1 MPHGLRYPDTRC
13 ACRPYVDP
21 LSAFRAQLT
30 NAVAATLEGW
40 GVEATLPL
48 ETPPDTDMGDA
59 GIPCFMLAK
68 ALRKAPAAIAA
79 DLAATIAA
87 DDWIAEVRA
96 VGPYVNVFMDRRRL
110 AAAILGN
117 PSAALTAPAKPG
129 KILLEHTSANPNGP
143 LHVGR
148 ARNPILGD
156 TLARLLRAAG
166 RDVETQYY
174 MDNLGRQVAQLY
186 YGKKHI
192 DGAQLPPA
200 GRDKPDHD
208 LVRYYQA
215 ANEVRERDPAVAEEI
230 KQLVATL
237 ETAPPELLADVRT
250 VYEACFEGMRQSL
263 ERLGVTYD
271 SIKDESDLVM
281 GGDVEETIARLK
293 NSPRWNQEED
303 GANYLDMEAELKGNK
318 STKFF
323 FTRKDQTSVYATRD
337 VAYHKWKA
345 EQVESH
351 GDEGY
356 LINVLGEDHRLQSL
370 QVSVAL
376 EELGHPR
383 PHVVFY
389 SFVSLPEG
397 KMSTR
402 ANRVVFLDDL
412 LDEAVSRAYD
422 AVKERRGD
430 ELGDAQLH
438 DIAEQVGIAAI
449 RFNIARVQAEKPIAF
464 RWEEALDFEGGA
476 PYLMYAHARAASL
489 LRRAEGI
496 APVFDADLVGD
507 GEIRLAMKIAHFV
520 PALEEAASSDAPH
533 KFCHYVLE
541 LAGAFNEY
549 YRDHPVLDC
558 EDPKMQSLRVWSFGV
573 AKEALRSGLAALGL
587 PAPDA
592 M

>member
-1 MPHGLRYPDTRC
+1 M
-13 ACRPYVDP
+13 DP

-30 NAVAATLEGW
+30 TAVTATLEAW

-48 ETPPDTDMGDA
+48 ETPPDSNMGDA
-59 GIPCFMLAK
+59 GIPCFLLAK
-68 ALRKAPAAIAA
+68 ALRKAPPAIAA
-79 DLAATIAA
+79 DLAAAITPG
-87 DDWIAEVRA
+87 DWIAEVRA

-110 AAAILGN
+110 ANAILAD
-117 PSAALTAPAKPG
+117 PAAALTAAPKPG

-186 YGKKHI
+186 YGKKNI
-192 DGAQLPPA
+192 PADQLPPA
-200 GRDKPDHD
+200 TRDKPDHD

-215 ANEVRERDPAVAEEI
+215 ANEVRERDPIVAEEI

-237 ETAPPELLADVRT
+237 ETAPPELVADVRT

-263 ERLGVTYD
+263 DRLGVTYD
-271 SIKDESDLVM
+271 SIKDESDLVV
-281 GGDVEETIARLK
+281 GGDVEQTIERLK
-293 NSPRWNQEED
+293 HSPRWNQEED

-351 GDEGY
+351 GDQGY

-430 ELGDAQLH
+430 ELSEDQLQQ
-438 DIAEQVGIAAI
+438 IAEKVGIAAI

-489 LRRAEGI
+489 MRRAEAI
-496 APVFDADLVGD
+496 KPVFRADKVGD
-507 GEIRLAMKIAHFV
+507 GEIRLAMKLAQFV
-520 PALEEAASSDAPH
+520 PALEEAAGSDAPH
-533 KFCHYVLE
+533 KFCNFVLE
-541 LAGAFNEY
+541 LAGSFNEY

-558 EDPKMQSLRVWSFGV
+558 EDPQMRELRLWCMQA
-573 AKEALRSGLAALGL
+573 AKEALRRGLEALGL

>member
-1 MPHGLRYPDTRC
+1 M
-13 ACRPYVDP
+13 DP
-21 LSAFRAQLT
+21 LSAFRAQLMT
-30 NAVAATLEGW
+30 AVATTLDDW

-48 ETPPDTDMGDA
+48 ENPPDRAMGDA
-59 GIPCFMLAK
+59 GIPCFTLAK
-68 ALRKAPAAIAA
+68 ALRKAPAAIAQ
-79 DLAATIAA
+79 DLAAAIPVG
-87 DDWIAEVRA
+87 DWVAQVDA
-96 VGPYVNVFMDRRRL
+96 VGPYVNVFMDRHRL
-110 AAAILGN
+110 AATILAD
-117 PSAALTAPAKPG
+117 PAAALTAQPKPG
-129 KILLEHTSANPNGP
+129 KVLLEHTSANPNGP

-156 TLARLLRAAG
+156 TLARILRASG

-186 YGKKHI
+186 YGKKNI
-192 DGAQLPPA
+192 DPSTLEPA
-200 GRDKPDHD
+200 LRDKPDHD

-215 ANEVRERDPAVAEEI
+215 ANEARERDPAVAEEI

-237 ETAPPELLADVRT
+237 ETAPPELLDDVRT

-263 ERLGVTYD
+263 SRLGVTYD

-281 GGDVEETIARLK
+281 GGDVEETIERLK
-293 NSPRWNQEED
+293 SSPRWSQEED

-345 EQVESH
+345 EQVASH
-351 GDEGY
+351 GDQGY
-356 LINVLGEDHRLQSL
+356 LVNVLGEDHRLQSL

-389 SFVSLPEG
+389 AFVSLPEG

-412 LDEAVSRAYD
+412 LDEAVARAYE

-430 ELGDAQLH
+430 TLDDAQLKQ
-438 DIAEQVGIAAI
+438 IAEQVGIAAI

-496 APVFDADLVGD
+496 EAKFDADQLED
-507 GEIRLAMKIAHFV
+507 GEISLAMTLAGFV
-520 PALEEAASSDAPH
+520 PALEEAASADAPH
-533 KFCHYVLE
+533 KFCNHVLE

-549 YRDHPVLDC
+549 YRDHPVLEC
-558 EDPKMQSLRVWSFGV
+558 EDPAKQAMRLWCFQA
-573 AKEALRSGLAALGL
+573 AKEALRRGLEALGL
-587 PAPDA
+587 PAPDV